1 MFSLLLWASLAH
13 AEEDAETVSSSGA
26 ASESTETT
34 ATNSPQEDDVETRL
48 RVLEREVLRLEAELV
63 VAQQTPPVPVQNH
76 PPNGFNPSLTAFGDL
91 HTTAGFHDG
100 EVMTG
105 SGPWLRSLELD
116 VRSAVDPFAD
126 AVAVIAIEQGPP
138 IDLAPSDDHEGHDHE
153 DEGEQDAHAG
163 HDEVEVHAEEV
174 YVDFVALPKGLSA
187 RVGAFLQPFGVTN
200 RSHPHDWPWPDTP
213 LAIAEA
219 FGDHG
224 FRDVGAVLS
233 WRTGLAD
240 SVALSLQGG
249 ALSGALGD
257 EDSTGPGWIGRAEA
271 FAEWGQSLD
280 WELALGAS
288 ATGVGSSAVS
298 GVDAMLRLRASQRQ
312 SIMVLAELIRNLEGH
327 TGGYGALQLQLSRPF
342 YLGLRVDFEEEVEQ
356 WGAYASMYTSEF
368 LRFRAGLSK
377 AGELWGA
384 HGQLTFVWGSHPVEP
399 YWVNR

>member
-1 MFSLLLWASLAH
+1 MMFILLFWANLAH
-13 AEEDAETVSSSGA
+13 AEEDAETVLSSES
-26 ASESTETT
+26 ASESNETT
-34 ATNSPQEDDVETRL
+34 ATNSLNKDDVEARL
-48 RVLEREVLRLEAELV
+48 WVLERDLLRMEAELLL
-63 VAQQTPPVPVQNH
+63 AQQTPPAPVQNH
-76 PPNGFNPSLTAFGDL
+76 PANGFNPSLTAFGDL
-91 HTTAGFHDG
+91 HSTLGFHDG
-100 EVMTG
+100 EVIEG
-105 SGPWLRSLELD
+105 SGPWLRSFELD

-138 IDLAPSDDHEGHDHE
+138 IDLAPGGDHESHGHGDH
-153 DEGEQDAHAG
+153 G
-163 HDEVEVHAEEV
+163 EVEVHAEEV
-174 YVDFVALPKGLSA
+174 YVDFVALPRGLSA

-213 LAIAEA
+213 LAVVEA
-219 FGDHG
+219 FGEHG

-249 ALSGALGD
+249 ALAGALGD

-280 WELALGAS
+280 WELALGTS
-288 ATGVGSSAVS
+288 ATGVGSAAVS

-312 SIMVLAELIRNLEGH
+312 SIMLLAELLRNLEGH
-327 TGGYGALQLQLSRPF
+327 TGGYGALQVQMSRPF
-342 YLGLRVDFEEEVEQ
+342 YLGLRVDFEEEIEQ
-356 WGAYASMYTSEF
+356 WGAYASIYTSEF

>member
-138 IDLAPSDDHEGHDHE
+138 IDLGPSDDHEGHDHE

-280 WELALGAS
+280 WELALGE
-288 ATGVGSSAVS
+288 
-298 GVDAMLRLRASQRQ
+298 DA
-312 SIMVLAELIRNLEGH
+312 LAEATDDDGTE
-327 TGGYGALQLQLSRPF
+327 RPF
-342 YLGLRVDFEEEVEQ
+342 DNYAARRDWEDSQDDDEEDEESTEPFEKVKLRVSYPKFSDYPQELVLERWIRWEQVYGPSEEDLLAEEQ
-356 WGAYASMYTSEF
+356 
-368 LRFRAGLSK
+368 
-377 AGELWGA
+377 AGEAGTGA
-384 HGQLTFVWGSHPVEP
+384 GAPAGGQNSLDGGG
-399 YWVNR
+399 R